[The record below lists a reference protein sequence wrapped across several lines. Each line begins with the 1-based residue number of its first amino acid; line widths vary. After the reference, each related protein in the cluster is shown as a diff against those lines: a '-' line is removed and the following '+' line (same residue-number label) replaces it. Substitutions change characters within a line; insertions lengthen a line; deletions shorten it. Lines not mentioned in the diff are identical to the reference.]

1 MVNTATTTKKK
12 PVQKKKKKPKSGEP
26 KAAPSKAEDMAKEY
40 YSPGSLGRMDAP
52 EDVQQ
57 ITLPGMVTP
66 ISTTMEGGAQSI
78 AQSEDLY
85 NKRLQKDQHIEEA
98 LKRSLSATE
107 GLTAPEN
114 QALKAKAYRDIQS
127 NAATTDRAMRQAM
140 GESGMSGWAANNA
153 LRQSKSETNRQLA
166 GASTD
171 LAVANL
177 AAKQSALSNYGS
189 LAQGA
194 YSTYAGAQDSALG
207 RLMDARKDVAGYTL
221 DAQKA
226 NQAAEGTNI
235 SNRLTTDT
243 ANANIQRGNVDSP
256 NRTANSISVR
266 ARRRRPDIL
275 EHCLASRGSKRR
287 RRIRSFRTGSRGS
300 TSSSL
305 RVKVAGQVA
314 QGAVAAMVVPDR
326 KTTQR
331 RRPNHGLVARRTRI
345 YGHWRPATGGSVL
358 PFKPHAI
365 DGASYV
371 VRSGL

>member
-1 MVNTATTTKKK
+1 MVSTATTTKKK
-12 PVQKKKKKPKSGEP
+12 PIPKKKKKPKAGEP

-107 GLTAPEN
+107 GFTAPEN

-127 NAATTDRAMRQAM
+127 NSATTDRAMRQAM
-140 GESGMSGWAANNA
+140 GESGMSGWAAANA
-153 LRQSKSETNRQLA
+153 MKQSKNETNRQLA

-235 SNRLTTDT
+235 SNRLTADT
-243 ANANIQRGNVDSP
+243 TNANIQRGNVDS
-256 NRTANSISVR
+256 RQQNSQFNLGQGEKEKAGYLGTLFGQQGVEEAQRNQKFQNWLSKQYLQF
-266 ARRRRPDIL
+266 ARGQGGG
-275 EHCLASRGSKRR
+275 ASRSK
-287 RRIRSFRTGSRGS
+287 SGG
-300 TSSSL
+300 
-305 RVKVAGQVA
+305 GD
-314 QGAVAAMVVPDR
+314 G
-326 KTTQR
+326 
-331 RRPNHGLVARRTRI
+331 RTRPKD
-345 YGHWRPATGGSVL
+345 YAE
-358 PFKPHAI
+358 KKA
-365 DGASYV
+365 
-371 VRSGL
+371 